1 MRESVIGTCL
11 AFDYGS
17 KRIGTAI
24 GEATV
29 TSTRPLTVVANIN
42 GTPDWEAI
50 DQLIGEWQ
58 PSDLV
63 VGWPLTENGEMQ
75 PLTHHVAG
83 FIKRLE
89 KRYSLP
95 VHKADERF
103 SSMAAQE
110 EIRRQRASGQ
120 RKRKSRHEDV
130 DTVAA
135 ALILETWF
143 TTR

>member
-1 MRESVIGTCL
+1 
-11 AFDYGS
+11 
-17 KRIGTAI
+17 
-24 GEATV
+24 
-29 TSTRPLTVVANIN
+29 
-42 GTPDWEAI
+42 
-50 DQLIGEWQ
+50 
-58 PSDLV
+58 
-63 VGWPLTENGEMQ
+63 MQ